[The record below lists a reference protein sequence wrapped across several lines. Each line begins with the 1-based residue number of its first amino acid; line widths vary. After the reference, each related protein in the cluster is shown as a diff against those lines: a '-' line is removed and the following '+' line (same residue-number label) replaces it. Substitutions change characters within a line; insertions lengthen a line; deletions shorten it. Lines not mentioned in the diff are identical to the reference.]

1 MRVVALSSFPTQ
13 AAATRFRVEQFV
25 EPLCARGIEI
35 EIRPFLNSE
44 QFERMYRSGSLI
56 GKVASVA
63 GSVVG
68 RLRDLVRIR
77 EYDLLFVQ
85 REAMFF
91 GPPFFEWLYR
101 KLGRLPMVV
110 DLDDATYVSYISPTY
125 GRLGSFFKFFGKT
138 DDLIRKSC
146 LVVCGNR
153 FIAEH
158 VESKRVRSVVIPTVA
173 DTDLFTPSE
182 ITREIPV
189 IGWIGTH
196 STFPSIKFLFP
207 VLERLAQKHRFKL
220 KLVGTGRKQLALNSI
235 EVENLSWSLER
246 EAEDFRSLDIGLY
259 PIVTSASANEDWLK
273 GKSGFKAVQ
282 YLAVGIPFVM
292 SPVGVCSE
300 IGVKGETHFNA
311 ESPEDWYNALDLLL
325 SDPSLRKRMGKAARD
340 HSLENYTVGK
350 WSAVLADVLFSVV
363 EGSYARPK

>member
-1 MRVVALSSFPTQ
+1 MRVLGLCSYPVES
-13 AAATRFRVEQFV
+13 AATRFRMFQYV
-25 EPLCARGIEI
+25 EPLREHMIDLTIE
-35 EIRPFLNSE
+35 PFLDSR
-44 QFERMYRSGSLI
+44 QFRELYGNGGVAAKAAGLIAPLIKRTVGAMRSG
-56 GKVASVA
+56 
-63 GSVVG
+63 
-68 RLRDLVRIR
+68 R
-77 EYDLLFVQ
+77 YDLLFVQ

-158 VESKRVRSVVIPTVA
+158 VESKGVRSVVIPTVA

-182 ITREIPV
+182 TTREIPV

-220 KLVGTGRKQLALNSI
+220 KLVGTGQKQLALNSI

-363 EGSYARPK
+363 EGSYAKPK